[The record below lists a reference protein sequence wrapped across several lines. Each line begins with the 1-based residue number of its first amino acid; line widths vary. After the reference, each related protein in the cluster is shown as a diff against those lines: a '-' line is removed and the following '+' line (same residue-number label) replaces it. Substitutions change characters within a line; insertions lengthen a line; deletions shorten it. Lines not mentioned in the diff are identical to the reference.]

1 RMMMRSAAAR
11 IALLQASREAFPEW
25 IASHGIDCH
34 FAETGTDHVF
44 RTERELQEYLP
55 GLEALAGIGV
65 ASEVIDGADYER
77 QEPAVLPGVVA
88 TVRFPGDA
96 SLRPDRYAAG
106 LARALQQAGGSMVE
120 YSEVRGIDES
130 GDGVRVSTTTGEF
143 LAGDVVLAVGAWSP
157 KLARSLKLPR
167 LASLMQPGKG
177 YSITYDRPALAPKRP
192 LTLQERSVCVSV
204 WESGYRLGSTME
216 FSGFDTTLNRRRLD
230 ALERAAREYLHEGVG
245 PVKREEW
252 YGWRPMMGDDVPVIG
267 AVPGRRRQWLATG
280 HGMLGVSM
288 SVATARLL
296 ADPVTGET
304 PAVGPAPHGPG
315 RFRRRPGARGCAC
328 KPESAS
334 FRRACFTLERCAFAQ
349 PVAWQSSHDPT
360 QEFSPMANENEHN
373 VGKGTGAVAGAVAG
387 GAIGS
392 AAGPV
397 GTAAGAVIGGVAGYA
412 AGGAIAESVNPEE
425 YDRHWQQTYSSTPYY
440 SDRYNWND
448 YQPAYQYG
456 YNRYGEYKGQRF
468 EDVEPQLERD

>member
-1 RMMMRSAAAR
+1 MGTRDDVLVVGGGVVGLACGLALAERGKQVRVVDAGRIAGGSSHGNCGTLTPSHALPLAAPGAVGKALRWMLVPDAPLYMKPRIDPVLWSWLLRFAGRCNANMMMRSAAAR

-44 RTERELQEYLP
+44 RTERELQDYLP

-106 LARALQQAGGSMVE
+106 LARALQQAGGSLVE

-230 ALERAAREYLHEGVG
+230 ALERAAREYLHEAVG

-252 YGWRPMMGDDVPVIG
+252 YGWRPMMVDDVPVIG

-288 SVATARLL
+288 SVATSRLL
-296 ADPVTGET
+296 ADLVTGET
-304 PAVGPAPHGPG
+304 PALDPAPY
-315 RFRRRPGARGCAC
+315 R
-328 KPESAS
+328 
-334 FRRACFTLERCAFAQ
+334 LERF
-349 PVAWQSSHDPT
+349 
-360 QEFSPMANENEHN
+360 
-373 VGKGTGAVAGAVAG
+373 G
-387 GAIGS
+387 
-392 AAGPV
+392 
-397 GTAAGAVIGGVAGYA
+397 
-412 AGGAIAESVNPEE
+412 
-425 YDRHWQQTYSSTPYY
+425 R
-440 SDRYNWND
+440 
-448 YQPAYQYG
+448 
-456 YNRYGEYKGQRF
+456 
-468 EDVEPQLERD
+468 